1 MQEQFTEEVVVES
14 SCLVSKKLLK
24 VTQELERFVVTKFF
38 CRDKLLQ
45 SALVR
50 KGCASQKLIHKCV
63 IRVRL
68 GRHENWIS
76 YLDYDLGWQ
85 VRNNTIKLCVCDEIL
100 ATANWLFTWASQR
113 CVSEGQNLCRM

>member
-1 MQEQFTEEVVVES
+1 MDTGTLQTLDAGTVHGFTEEVVVES

-63 IRVRL
+63 IRV
-68 GRHENWIS
+68 
-76 YLDYDLGWQ
+76 
-85 VRNNTIKLCVCDEIL
+85 
-100 ATANWLFTWASQR
+100 
-113 CVSEGQNLCRM
+113 